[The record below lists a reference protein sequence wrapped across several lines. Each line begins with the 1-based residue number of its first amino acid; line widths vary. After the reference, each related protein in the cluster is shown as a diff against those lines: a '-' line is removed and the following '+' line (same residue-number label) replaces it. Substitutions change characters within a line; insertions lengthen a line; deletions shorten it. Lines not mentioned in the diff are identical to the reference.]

1 MTENAFY
8 VYVHFRPWNGTPC
21 YVGKG
26 KGRRWLVHES
36 YGADHYNEH
45 LARIFA
51 KAGGRLPKIKVR
63 ENLTETEALATEVAL
78 IAAIGRGKNGP
89 LVNMTDGGEGVTG
102 FVGRVKSPEECAAI
116 SRGKMGHAVDA
127 ATREKISRAN
137 AAYYATN
144 PMTEEQKRATSIAVK
159 SSPKTKARIVPVPP
173 AAIEEALSGSASIV
187 AVAKKYGVGRR
198 LLNER
203 VLAMRRAA

>member
-1 MTENAFY
+1 MSVTAFY
-8 VYVHFRPWNGTPC
+8 VYIYFRPWNGTPC

-51 KAGGRLPKIKVR
+51 KAGGKLPKVKVR
-63 ENLTETEALATEVAL
+63 ENLTEAEALATEIAL
-78 IAAIGRGKNGP
+78 IAAIGRGKKGP

-116 SRGKMGHAVDA
+116 SRGKMGHVVDVE
-127 ATREKISRAN
+127 TREKISRAN
-137 AAYYATN
+137 AAYYAAN
-144 PMTEEQKRATSIAVK
+144 PMTEEQKRATSVAVK
-159 SSPKTKARIVPVPP
+159 SSPKTQARIVSVP
-173 AAIEEALSGSASIV
+173 AAAIKEALAGATSIV
-187 AVAKKYGVGRR
+187 AIAKKHGVGRR

-203 VLAMRRAA
+203 VLTIRRAL

>member
-45 LARIFA
+45 L
-51 KAGGRLPKIKVR
+51 
-63 ENLTETEALATEVAL
+63 
-78 IAAIGRGKNGP
+78 
-89 LVNMTDGGEGVTG
+89 
-102 FVGRVKSPEECAAI
+102 VKSPEECAAI